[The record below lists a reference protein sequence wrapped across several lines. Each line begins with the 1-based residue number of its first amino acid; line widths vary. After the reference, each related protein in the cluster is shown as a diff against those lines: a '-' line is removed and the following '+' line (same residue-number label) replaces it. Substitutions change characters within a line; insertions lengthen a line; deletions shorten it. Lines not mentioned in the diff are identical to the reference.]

1 MKQALEDLSI
11 MDDVQGLGL
20 AHSQRCCGTVKT
32 L

>member
-1 MKQALEDLSI
+1 

-20 AHSQRCCGTVKT
+20 AHSHRCCGTVKT